1 MDMPK
6 HKKTAPTGGDGDDYK
21 VGYGRPPQHS
31 QFRPGQSGN
40 PAGRPK
46 GLNNLA
52 TDVKRT
58 LEEPVRVKEG
68 GRPRKI
74 STQRGVLMRLREK
87 ALLGDDHALDLLL
100 KLEHRFNN
108 EASEIV
114 AQDLPADDQAIL
126 ADYRAEILADALQT
140 TPAEPPGRE
149 RVEARTTSSTAKDE
163 SFK

>member
-1 MDMPK
+1 MTTP
-6 HKKTAPTGGDGDDYK
+6 TADEGDSYK

-31 QFRPGQSGN
+31 QFRSGQSGN

-46 GLNNLA
+46 GLNNLE

-58 LEEPVRVKEG
+58 LQDRIRVKEG

-74 STQRGVLMRLREK
+74 SAQQAALLRLREK
-87 ALLGDDHALDLLL
+87 ALQGDARALDLLL
-100 KLEHRFNN
+100 KLANRFNN

-126 ADYRAEILADALQT
+126 ADYRAEILADAWQT

-149 RVEARTTSSTAKDE
+149 RVELGTASSAAKTNPSND
-163 SFK
+163 